1 MIDNFNWPVQRED
14 VKRFADDIT
23 IKTILFIKKNKQLQN
38 ELDFISINYRFI
50 INDII
55 NVYVAKK
62 FLSYKQETKCFFD
75 NLFSLTNLIEKFSV
89 QMNHVK
95 TVE

>member
-50 INDII
+50 INDITSLLI
-55 NVYVAKK
+55 FASSTIRKPIKTPHNRI
-62 FLSYKQETKCFFD
+62 
-75 NLFSLTNLIEKFSV
+75 FSITN
-89 QMNHVK
+89 
-95 TVE
+95 